1 MKILFGVVNDYQEAI
16 SVSHELF
23 SSIKNGNATKAREL
37 SNQLIQM
44 VNDESRIFLTEA
56 EWFGVLRKL
65 REKTENFQADY
76 VLSQEQ
82 ISFMYENRDSFPD
95 ALRILIGDVY
105 HNKLHLL
112 ELPVN
117 EE

>member
-1 MKILFGVVNDYQEAI
+1 MKILFGAVKDYQEAI
-16 SVSHELF
+16 SVSYEMF
-23 SSIKNGNATKAREL
+23 TSMKNGNATKAREL

-44 VNDESRIFLTEA
+44 VNDESCIFLTED

-95 ALRILIGDVY
+95 ALRTLIDYVY
-105 HNKLHLL
+105 CHELHLL

-117 EE
+117 EG